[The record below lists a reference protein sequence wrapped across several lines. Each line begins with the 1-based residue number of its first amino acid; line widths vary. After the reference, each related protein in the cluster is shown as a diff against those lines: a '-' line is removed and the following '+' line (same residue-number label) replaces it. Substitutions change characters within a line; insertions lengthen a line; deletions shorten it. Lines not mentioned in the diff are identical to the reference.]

1 MLKLVITSQKG
12 GVGKST
18 VAINLAY
25 ALSRRGWQTLLM
37 DTDPQGAIGFSVTE
51 KARTCRGFYDALKG
65 VRPADEFVLSTR
77 LPELMIL
84 PAGKAP
90 TLFQTPTDLENS
102 PSALDEIFRTLSARN
117 FDIAVIDTVAGFGA
131 HNGEILKRADY
142 VIIPQQSEP
151 LGARSLPQILQALA
165 DLKGQGAPLEVAGIL
180 LTMVDRASP
189 ESASVAREL
198 RAMLPD
204 DLLFRASIPRNPIF
218 LQASARGVPVA
229 LLRKNPP
236 PAAILFDEIA
246 AELESR
252 INLQHSDTLSRNE
265 FTRLMD

>member
-1 MLKLVITSQKG
+1 MDEVFE
-12 GVGKST
+12 
-18 VAINLAY
+18 NLE
-25 ALSRRGWQTLLM
+25 G
-37 DTDPQGAIGFSVTE
+37 
-51 KARTCRGFYDALKG
+51 
-65 VRPADEFVLSTR
+65 
-77 LPELMIL
+77 
-84 PAGKAP
+84 
-90 TLFQTPTDLENS
+90 
-102 PSALDEIFRTLSARN
+102 RN
-117 FDIAVIDTVAGFGA
+117 FDVAIIDTVAGFGA

-165 DLKGQGAPLEVAGIL
+165 DLKGQGSKLEVAGIL
-180 LTMVDRASP
+180 LTMVDRATP

-198 RAMLPD
+198 RAMLPEHM
-204 DLLFRASIPRNPIF
+204 LFQAAIPRNPIF

-252 INLQHSDTLSRNE
+252 IDLQHSDNQQKNE